1 MKIVI
6 FVHGFG
12 VMKDA
17 RGMFTDIAGA
27 LTEQGYKCVLID
39 LNAKDNDGNIL
50 LSPFSKQV
58 QILTT
63 AYEDNKGNETHIIAH
78 SQGCVVTALA
88 NLPNIKKTIFLAPP
102 TDNNAEK
109 TISYFKKN
117 PLTSIDLDGTSRL
130 ARRDGTFTLV
140 PKEYWKEREP
150 LDIASTYQTYITTH
164 KTVVVKA
171 AQDELVSNEE
181 FASIFNDVEVTEIET
196 NHDFADSGRGKLIA
210 FCKKI
215 LI

>member
-1 MKIVI
+1 
-6 FVHGFG
+6 
-12 VMKDA
+12 MKDA
-17 RGMFTDIAGA
+17 RGMFTDIANA
-27 LTEQGYKCVLID
+27 LNEHGSKCVLID
-39 LNAKDNDGNIL
+39 LNIKDEDGNIL

-58 QILTT
+58 QILTN
-63 AYEDNKGNETHIIAH
+63 AYEDNKGNETYIIAH

-117 PLTSIDLDGTSRL
+117 PLTNIDLDGTSRL

-140 PKEYWKEREP
+140 PKEYWDEREQ
-150 LDIASTYQTYITTH
+150 LDIARTYKTYTDRH

-171 AQDELVSNEE
+171 TQDEVISNDE
-181 FASIFNDVEVTEIET
+181 FFNIFKGIDTVEVEAD
-196 NHDFADSGRGKLIA
+196 HDFTKNAREDLVTLCNNLIS
-210 FCKKI
+210 
-215 LI
+215 